1 MKVLIIATC
10 VALTLAVPSPLREKR
25 QVPNCVNTFQNVP
38 NPCTSNSNRV
48 YFPHPLDNTKF
59 LQCDRFGRMYIVQCP
74 AGELYNQATTSCITV
89 A

>member
-48 YFPHPLDNTKF
+48 YFPHPGDNTKF